1 MAVFETAKYIDAEIK
16 EYENHPLINALPR
29 INSPK
34 DTAELIRRIPVV
46 SPEEV
51 ALPAHIRRHAMLRI
65 MDGFLYP
72 TKAHLQLEQTISTM
86 IRQGYLSRNIAN
98 KSYQETLN
106 RTEKLADDSRN
117 AGNEAL
123 VSSVIGCSGAGKSTA
138 VEAVLSGYPQVIMH
152 SSYQHVQIVWLKVE
166 CPHDASV
173 KSLCINFF
181 RALDEALDNN
191 GLYEK
196 QYVKPRANAEML
208 LGDFARIA
216 ALHSIGLLV
225 IDEIQHLERSSSTNV
240 SDRILRFFVQLTN
253 TIKLPILF
261 VGTPKAYEL
270 FSPSMRSARRASQFG
285 SINWNRFNTTD
296 RSGKGSDWDRFF
308 SQLWALQWFK
318 SPQPLTKEIKTLFWD
333 YSQGIAHVAVTLFYL
348 CQTRAV
354 TVGREVISRDL
365 VGTVFN
371 EELHMIKPMIK
382 ALQSGRDS
390 EIQKYDDLEIPRASI
405 VQNAVVSAPV
415 NENAELNREDEH
427 DSPEQTKLSKLINM
441 LEQAGIGE
449 DIAPTVAE
457 QAVSELPDANLFQ
470 LLAHINNLQN
480 KEPVPPVK
488 EKSKV
493 VKLKPRYVENDLRLM
508 VNSKGGSYKTMK
520 AEGVIL
526 QISDYL

>member
-1 MAVFETAKYIDAEIK
+1 MAVFQTAKYIGAEIK
-16 EYENHPLINALPR
+16 EYEGHPLINALPS

-34 DTAELIRRIPVV
+34 DTAELIRRIPLV

-72 TKAHLQLEQTISTM
+72 TRAHLQLEQTISTM

-106 RTEKLADDSRN
+106 RTEKLADGSRN

-138 VEAVLSGYPQVIMH
+138 VEAILSGYPQVIMH
-152 SSYQHVQIVWLKVE
+152 PCYQHIQVVWLKVE
-166 CPHDASV
+166 CPHDASI

-181 RALDEALDNN
+181 RAIDEALDNS
-191 GLYEK
+191 GQYEK
-196 QYVKPRANAEML
+196 QYVKPRANVEML

-225 IDEIQHLERSSSTNV
+225 IDEIQHLGRSCSSNV

-261 VGTPKAYEL
+261 IGTPKAYEL
-270 FSPSMRSARRASQFG
+270 FSPSMRSARRASQYG

-296 RSGKGSDWDRFF
+296 RTGKGSDWDRFF

-318 SPQPLTKEIKTLFWD
+318 SPQNLSDEVRALFWD

-354 TVGREVISRDL
+354 TIGKEAITREL
-365 VGTVFN
+365 VETVFN
-371 EELHMIKPMIK
+371 EELYMIWPMIR

-390 EIQKYDDLEIPRASI
+390 EIQKYDDLEIPRANI
-405 VQNAVVSAPV
+405 TQITAL
-415 NENAELNREDEH
+415 NESMEFNSRSNNI
-427 DSPEQTKLSKLINM
+427 PIEQTKLSKLVNM

-457 QAVSELPDANLFQ
+457 QALSELPDASLFH
-470 LLAHINNLQN
+470 LIAHINNLQN
-480 KEPVPPVK
+480 KEPEPPKK

-493 VKLKPRYVENDLRLM
+493 IKLEPSYVIQDLRLM
-508 VNSKGGSYKTMK
+508 VSN
-520 AEGVIL
+520 EGDTYEKIKSAGVVINL
-526 QISDYL
+526 YDYL